1 MSSKSKS
8 TKSTKNNLFINK
20 EDLRDY
26 IHSIHDDLRNSG
38 AGYGQTGLKIFS
50 VFYGLKLIKP
60 NLNKLKLSDEQKKTL
75 DWDELVRRSKLND
88 EIIEYID
95 KHVLDVLWELKEQYK
110 NKKDRNAEL
119 GHFIFHQIP
128 RDLRDKVWKDLIMK
142 IDKIPVG
149 YDTEGEVNLS
159 GKVWEYFVG
168 RDKTAISELGAFFT
182 DRPITDFCFEKVK
195 PKLKSDKSVPTM
207 IDIFG
212 GSGGFT
218 LGYANYMKNLFP
230 NIDWKNN
237 VDNIYHFDMEE
248 SVVNMTGLEMFAIT
262 GYFPKRE
269 DKHNFWRQN
278 SFKEEIEGHNGIS
291 KYDYVFSNPPYGG
304 DKNKKTA
311 EDIKRDKIIAYLKN
325 LKDDITDKLK
335 EQLERLLKE
344 KKQED
349 AKKKQENTVN
359 LKTCSKRIQHF
370 AKKYEID
377 NANDKEACSL
387 ILLMDLLDDD
397 GTCCGVLKEGVFFD
411 GKYSKLRQI
420 LLENYNVTNIISI
433 PSDAFE
439 NTTTKTSIIIFK
451 NDGNTKKIEFSE
463 LIVHNIEK
471 DEFEINDGGEVEL
484 IKIKDEFNYIEEKK
498 VCVASMKDIENN
510 LTKEKCLYS
519 LNMKDYKDYKIVCPD
534 GYELKKI
541 GDVCDIEKGYAFKSD
556 EMKKNG
562 IRIIKQSNIIDNQIK
577 ILDNDCFVDEDIK
590 FDNYILKKNDIIIC
604 LVGGIESKMAIFNN
618 KEKMYLNQNMCK
630 LSNFKNNDIAK
641 YVFNY
646 LYINLKNIFNDN
658 CKTSIQNSLSKEKL
672 SNCEIPFLKNMD
684 KHKKQLDNLYK
695 IHQEI
700 MTGTEQ
706 IPQSEQ
712 EICELIKKATDEGKK
727 GVDYEEYKLG
737 DENICKFK
745 GGPGGGYGISSYY
758 TKEKK
763 YGNIRIQNLNDI
775 SDIQYITKDGY
786 EKCKHYKVNINDIL
800 LSDVSEKTF
809 VKIVP
814 IEWDK
819 FIHGG
824 SVIRCYDIKINNK
837 WLYYFFISEDFNRQ
851 RKNKEKGTIQQHLT
865 INILNNLNIKVLT
878 ENKMKKLKLQE
889 KFDEV
894 DKLKEDLE
902 NNKQLYQEKMKEFFK
917 DFEDA
922 TLKSSKD
929 DFLPQ
934 KKSIAF
940 CSEKD
945 DSNKSCDSEEE
956 KKEVKPKKKVKQ
968 IKKAETSSESESD
981 NDSDS
986 SESEEDTKPKKIA
999 NPVKKVELSDE
1010 KPKKKPKPIKKVES
1024 SSEESDSSSDSSS
1037 ESEEDNKPKKKL
1049 IKKTK

>member
-8 TKSTKNNLFINK
+8 IKPIKNNLFINK

-278 SFKEEIEGHNGIS
+278 SFKEEIEGHNKIS
-291 KYDYVFSNPPYGG
+291 NYDYVFSNPPYGG
-304 DKNKKTA
+304 DKNKKNA

-335 EQLERLLKE
+335 EQLDKLQKE

-370 AKKYEID
+370 AKKYDID

-411 GKYSKLRQI
+411 GKYSKLRQT

-471 DEFEINDGGEVEL
+471 DEFKVNDFGEIEL
-484 IKIKDEFNYIEEKK
+484 IKIKDEFDNIEEKK

-519 LNMKDYKDYKIVCPD
+519 LNMKDYKDYKVVCPE
-534 GYELKKI
+534 GYELKNIRDISKFDGKSKRLANFANENGKYRYYSSGQKI
-541 GDVCDIEKGYAFKSD
+541 LKCDVADFKNELSIIIGHSGDGCIFIDDTFSTLITNHVLQTDNKYKTLYIYDYLNYFWNKFYEKCYKGSTVKNTSNDEIEKF
-556 EMKKNG
+556 
-562 IRIIKQSNIIDNQIK
+562 
-577 ILDNDCFVDEDIK
+577 
-590 FDNYILKKNDIIIC
+590 
-604 LVGGIESKMAIFNN
+604 
-618 KEKMYLNQNMCK
+618 
-630 LSNFKNNDIAK
+630 
-641 YVFNY
+641 
-646 LYINLKNIFNDN
+646 
-658 CKTSIQNSLSKEKL
+658 
-672 SNCEIPFLKNMD
+672 EIPFPKNMD

-706 IPQSEQ
+706 IPQSERD
-712 EICELIKKATDEGKK
+712 ICELIKKATDEGKK
-727 GVDYEEYKLG
+727 GVDYEEYKLEDIVDFIMG
-737 DENICKFK
+737 KNKL
-745 GGPGGGYGISSYY
+745 S
-758 TKEKK
+758 
-763 YGNIRIQNLNDI
+763 DI
-775 SDIQYITKDGY
+775 SNDGIYNYYRSSSENPFGKSNKYCFDYDDDYILFIWSGGNSKQKISDSHGLG
-786 EKCKHYKVNINDIL
+786 KCYLVNGKNAANKAVYMLRPKNNVNILYIKYYLDIL
-800 LSDVSEKTF
+800 KH
-809 VKIVP
+809 KIQETANYSTGLGNVDMKNLRTQE
-814 IEWDK
+814 IKMLFDK
-819 FIHGG
+819 I
-824 SVIRCYDIKINNK
+824 IKK
-837 WLYYFFISEDFNRQ
+837 
-851 RKNKEKGTIQQHLT
+851 
-865 INILNNLNIKVLT
+865 
-878 ENKMKKLKLQE
+878 KLQE

-902 NNKQLYQEKMKEFFK
+902 KNKQLYQEKMKEFFK

-945 DSNKSCDSEEE
+945 ESDNSDNSSDFDNSGKSSESEEE
-956 KKEVKPKKKVKQ
+956 KEEVKPKKKVKP
-968 IKKAETSSESESD
+968 IKKVESSSESESD
-981 NDSDS
+981 NNSDS
-986 SESEEDTKPKKIA
+986 SESEEDTKPKKILK
-999 NPVKKVELSDE
+999 PVKKIELSDE
-1010 KPKKKPKPIKKVES
+1010 KPKKKVKPIKKAES
-1024 SSEESDSSSDSSS
+1024 SSSESDSSS
-1037 ESEEDNKPKKKL
+1037 ESSSEDDANLKSSKEDFLPQKKSSTFSSEKPKRK
-1049 IKKTK
+1049 